1 MKLQFVL
8 VALMLAGCVTQPPP
22 LSNIEGDWSD
32 YGKQRAEQGF
42 LKQSEA
48 KLAELDQG
56 GVFSQEL
63 YLAYS
68 NGYEQGRVE
77 YCNQSA
83 YMLGVKGKPY
93 LGICQ
98 RIDPFF
104 QQDYMSGRHSTAGSA
119 F

>member
-1 MKLQFVL
+1 MKIQFVL
-8 VALMLAGCVTQPPP
+8 ATLLLAGCATQPPP
-22 LSNIEGDWSD
+22 LSNTEGDWSD

-48 KLAELDQG
+48 KLAKMDQG

-63 YLAYS
+63 YLAYV
-68 NGYEQGRVE
+68 NGYEQGRLE
-77 YCNQSA
+77 YCSQSA
-83 YMLGVKGKPY
+83 YMLGVRGKPY
-93 LGICQ
+93 MGICD